1 MIKKTTLLA
10 VTLSAISSMALAQTQ
25 MAPAPAAAKPAPAA
39 AKPAATAKAAAATP
53 AAAAP
58 SAAAPAG
65 AAPAAAAPAAA
76 PPKMEAPKPPA
87 ENDMF
92 KKVAGTWHC
101 EAASKTPDGKDVKVK
116 TTWTWKSVLG
126 GQWYSVVYK
135 RAKAGPAPA
144 FEGNATIGYN
154 GAEKKYVMIGFDNM
168 GGWINLTSTDGMAYA
183 GEGLPMGKKGPMK
196 ISFAKGKDKK
206 GQESDKLMDV
216 TLDLGGMIDTE
227 SCKK

>member
-10 VTLSAISSMALAQTQ
+10 VTLSAISSVALAQNQ
-25 MAPAPAAAKPAPAA
+25 MAPAAKPAAAAPKAAAPAPAAAAPKAAAPAPAA
-39 AKPAATAKAAAATP
+39 APA
-53 AAAAP
+53 
-58 SAAAPAG
+58 
-65 AAPAAAAPAAA
+65 
-76 PPKMEAPKPPA
+76 KMEAPKPPA

-101 EAASKTPDGKDVKVK
+101 DATDKTPDGKEMKVK
-116 TTWTWKSVLG
+116 TTWTWKSVLD

-135 RAKAGPAPA
+135 RAKTGPMPA

-154 GAEKKYVMIGFDNM
+154 GADKKYVFIGFDNM
-168 GGWINLTSTDGMAYA
+168 GGWINMTSTDGMAYS

-206 GQESDKLMDV
+206 GAESDKLMDV
-216 TLDLGGMIDTE
+216 TLDLGGMLGNE

>member
-10 VTLSAISSMALAQTQ
+10 VTLSAISSLALAQNQ
-25 MAPAPAAAKPAPAA
+25 MAPAPGA
-39 AKPAATAKAAAATP
+39 AKPAAMAKPAAATP

-65 AAPAAAAPAAA
+65 AAPVAAAPAAA
-76 PPKMEAPKPPA
+76 PAKMEAPKPPA

-101 EAASKTPDGKDVKVK
+101 DSASKTPDGKDVKVK
-116 TTWTWKSVLG
+116 TTWTWKNVLG
-126 GQWYSVVYK
+126 GQWYTVVYK
-135 RAKAGPAPA
+135 RAKVGPVPA

-154 GAEKKYVMIGFDNM
+154 GAEKKYVFIGFDNM
-168 GGWINLTSTDGMAYA
+168 GGWINLSSTDGMAYA

-196 ISFAKGKDKK
+196 IAFAKGKDKK

-216 TLDLGGMIDTE
+216 TLDLGGMLVTE

>member
-10 VTLSAISSMALAQTQ
+10 VTFSAISSIAVAQNQ
-25 MAPAPAAAKPAPAA
+25 MAPAPA
-39 AKPAATAKAAAATP
+39 KPAAMAKPAAATP

-58 SAAAPAG
+58 SNAAPAG
-65 AAPAAAAPAAA
+65 AAPMAAAA

-92 KKVAGTWHC
+92 KKVAGTWRC
-101 EAASKTPDGKDVKVK
+101 ESISTGPDGKDMKVK
-116 TTWTWKSVLG
+116 TTWAWKNVLG
-126 GQWYSVVYK
+126 GQWYTVVYK
-135 RAKAGPAPA
+135 RAKTGPVPA

-154 GAEKKYVMIGFDNM
+154 GAEKKYVFIGFDNM
-168 GGWINLTSTDGMAYA
+168 GGWINLSSTDGMAYA

-216 TLDLGGMIDTE
+216 TLDLGGMIGTE

>member
-1 MIKKTTLLA
+1 MTKKTTLLA
-10 VTLSAISSMALAQTQ
+10 VALTAISSIALAQNQ
-25 MAPAPAAAKPAPAA
+25 MAPA
-39 AKPAATAKAAAATP
+39 AKPAAMAKPAAATP
-53 AAAAP
+53 PAAAP

-65 AAPAAAAPAAA
+65 AAPAAA

-101 EAASKTPDGKDVKVK
+101 DATDKMPDGKEMKVK
-116 TTWTWKSVLG
+116 TTWTWKSVLN

-154 GAEKKYVMIGFDNM
+154 VADKKYVMIGFDNM
-168 GGWINLTSTDGMAYA
+168 GGWINLSGTDGMAYA

-206 GQESDKLMDV
+206 GVESDKLMDV
-216 TLDLGGMIDTE
+216 TLDLGGMLGTE

>member
-10 VTLSAISSMALAQTQ
+10 VTLSAISSIALAQNQ
-25 MAPAPAAAKPAPAA
+25 MAPA
-39 AKPAATAKAAAATP
+39 AKPAAAK
-53 AAAAP
+53 
-58 SAAAPAG
+58 
-65 AAPAAAAPAAA
+65 PAAA

-101 EAASKTPDGKDVKVK
+101 DASGKLPDGTETKAK
-116 TTWTWKSVLG
+116 TTWTWKNVLG
-126 GQWYSVVYK
+126 GQWYTVVYK

-144 FEGNATIGYN
+144 FEGDATMGYN
-154 GAEKKYVMIGFDNM
+154 GADKKYVFVGFDNM
-168 GGWINLTSTDGMAYA
+168 GGWINLVGADGMAYA

-216 TLDLGGMIDTE
+216 TLDLGGMIGNE